1 MLIFCLKE
9 FKIRREDESEEKGIK
24 EIHTTV
30 QMIIYQEHLWATQ
43 KVYILDDLFSFQW
56 EGSKE
61 Q

>member
-30 QMIIYQEHLWATQ
+30 QMIIYQEHLRATK
-43 KVYILDDLFSFQW
+43 KVYILDALFSFQ
-56 EGSKE
+56 
-61 Q
+61 